1 MGVANVARAVCN
13 GYKTLPTEC
22 DKILNPSGTGQ
33 PGDGNLGVVNFAATI
48 QYTTDSAPITLT
60 PESYSL
66 NKQLQHR
73 ITTALALK
81 IGATPNSLLFE
92 QAVDGLVPN
101 SIVVGVKLS
110 NLKCQADPNAITE
123 DIKSA
128 LKKIADCGEE
138 IGDNGG
144 EDGAEKEL
152 TAMQTFNVHSGDQN

>member
-1 MGVANVARAVCN
+1 MFVFVFFKEQTSRVGGLYSCVLGIDCFFFCCYYFAK

-110 NLKCQADPNAITE
+110 NLKCQAG
-123 DIKSA
+123 K
-128 LKKIADCGEE
+128 
-138 IGDNGG
+138 
-144 EDGAEKEL
+144 
-152 TAMQTFNVHSGDQN
+152 HSGFFWVFFLFFLFMP